1 MTRDELFAQ
10 INTLIDR
17 AYEDG
22 WEEGYHRGLED
33 ADD

>member
-1 MTRDELFAQ
+1 MTRDELFKE
-10 INTLIDR
+10 INLLIDR

-22 WEEGYHRGLED
+22 WDEGYRRGKED